1 MAAAVC
7 ISPISRLTALICRMG
22 FSNHTDDAIRG
33 EATIIF
39 KYNNLYI
46 QVGMDTENSCFQL
59 AGSPTQVV
67 PTYVMIIIQSVR
79 KETKLL

>member
-1 MAAAVC
+1 
-7 ISPISRLTALICRMG
+7 MG

-46 QVGMDTENSCFQL
+46 QVGMDIENSCFQL